1 MGDHPWLPTHSP
13 VPNQTKSIQTQ
24 TEVTTWSL
32 ITSGM
37 GGGEIWM
44 NQNWLNVED
53 LDITHLNAINTY
65 ISRID
70 KARKDSMSL
79 PENNIFDTLVN
90 QESVTSNL
98 ELICESFY
106 ALRECRTRTEELL
119 VHKTI
124 TQKLY
129 FLEICKGNDADKEV
143 LRTLESRLGMLVE
156 DITKAIKQWQHQ
168 MFETRLPYF
177 V

>member
-1 MGDHPWLPTHSP
+1 MC
-13 VPNQTKSIQTQ
+13 N
-24 TEVTTWSL
+24 TE
-32 ITSGM
+32 
-37 GGGEIWM
+37 
-44 NQNWLNVED
+44 NQNWLNVEN
-53 LDITHLNAINTY
+53 LSITHLNALNAH

-70 KARKDSMSL
+70 KAKKDSMSL
-79 PENNIFDTLVN
+79 SGNNIFDTLVD
-90 QESVTSNL
+90 QDSVNSNL
-98 ELICESFY
+98 ELICESYY

-168 MFETRLPYF
+168 MYETRLPYF